1 MPKGALILAEHD
13 RNLAYLHRIAGG
25 DEAALAALVEENMG
39 LVRSIALRFKDRGT
53 EYEDLVQIGVI
64 GMIKAAKSFDF
75 SYDTVFSTYAVPL
88 IMGELRRHLRDDGPI
103 KVGRKAR
110 EQSLAILRQRE
121 NFIKER
127 GREPQLSEICAALGI
142 TAEEAASALTA
153 TATPR
158 SLHEKMGDGED
169 GMSLEEILPDPDNP
183 VDMLTD
189 RLALRQAVAA
199 LDPMQQKIIYLRY
212 IKELSQQRTGQLLGL
227 SQVKVSR
234 EEKKI
239 MQILREAL

>member
-1 MPKGALILAEHD
+1 MAEHD
-13 RNLAYLHRIAGG
+13 RNPEYLRRIAEG
-25 DEAALAALVEENMG
+25 DETALAALVEENMG

-75 SYDTVFSTYAVPL
+75 SYATTFSTYAVPL

-110 EQSLAILRQRE
+110 EQSLAILRERE
-121 NFIKER
+121 NYMR
-127 GREPQLSEICAALGI
+127 VYGREPQLSEICKILDI
-142 TAEEAASALTA
+142 SAEEAATALVA
-153 TATPR
+153 TSVPR
-158 SLHEKMGDGED
+158 SLDEKIGDGED
-169 GMSLEEILPDPDNP
+169 GISLKELLPDPNDP
-183 VDMLTD
+183 VDILTD
-189 RLALRQAVAA
+189 RLALKQAIAS
-199 LDPMQQKIIYLRY
+199 LEPMQQRIIYLRY

>member
-1 MPKGALILAEHD
+1 MAEHE
-13 RNLAYLHRIAGG
+13 RNLAYLQRIADG
-25 DEAALAALVEENMG
+25 DDTALSELVEENMG

-53 EYEDLVQIGVI
+53 EYEDLLQIGVI

-110 EQSLAILRQRE
+110 EQSFAILRYRE
-121 NFIKER
+121 NFAKEK
-127 GREPQLSEICAALGI
+127 GREPQLSEISAALDM
-142 TAEEAASALTA
+142 TAEEIASSLAA
-153 TATPR
+153 TAAPR

-169 GMSLEEILPDPDNP
+169 GIELEEMIPDPNNP
-183 VDMLTD
+183 VDILTD
-189 RLALRQAVAA
+189 RLALRQAVAT

-212 IKELSQQRTGQLLGL
+212 IKEFSQQRTGQLLGL

-239 MQILREAL
+239 MQILRQAL